1 MEATTQ
7 TRIVS
12 GASARRAASIFHYG
26 NLAAALIPG
35 FAILWFGM
43 SMLVFAVNSHH
54 PDPRVLAFNRRAA
67 RNYYPVMAV
76 VLLVIAAGFGGLAE
90 ALELPQLLEAVGLDF
105 LGRLGLDPDF
115 ASLLFA
121 MWFVLFIVLVPLSI
135 RALIDIHRTDWHD
148 VVVKPDEE

>member
-12 GASARRAASIFHYG
+12 GASARRAASIFTYG
-26 NLAAALIPG
+26 NLAAALVPG
-35 FAILWFGM
+35 FAILWFGL

-54 PDPRVLAFNRRAA
+54 PDPRVLAFNQRAA

-76 VLLVIAAGFGGLAE
+76 VLLIIAAGFSGMTESLGLTHLLQ
-90 ALELPQLLEAVGLDF
+90 ALGLGF

-115 ASLLFA
+115 AALLFT

-135 RALIDIHRTDWHD
+135 RTLINIHRTDWRD
-148 VVVKPDEE
+148 VVVNTDEE

>member
-1 MEATTQ
+1 MEATTH
-7 TRIVS
+7 TKIVS

-54 PDPRVLAFNRRAA
+54 PDPRVLEFNRRAA

-76 VLLVIAAGFGGLAE
+76 VLLVIAAGFGGITENLGMTR
-90 ALELPQLLEAVGLDF
+90 LLETMGLGF
-105 LGRLGLDPDF
+105 LGRLGLDPNF
-115 ASLLFA
+115 AALLMS
-121 MWFVLFIVLVPLSI
+121 MWFILFIILVPLSI
-135 RALIDIHRTDWHD
+135 RALIDIHRTEWHD